1 MAATTIVKTGALV
14 SADTAAPA
22 AIAVSKPSRAHIA
35 LVSTIGS
42 PIGEGTDVRNW
53 TGIGPFNALMR
64 MEATVRTDKPT
75 VEATT

>member
-1 MAATTIVKTGALV
+1 MPATTTVRAGAVGSAATAI
-14 SADTAAPA
+14 PA

-53 TGIGPFNALMR
+53 TGIGPFNALMS

-75 VEATT
+75 DDTNT